1 MHTKNIEKM
10 SGHWLLAKIG
20 KKVLRPGGLA
30 LTQKMLS
37 MLDIN
42 STDAM
47 VEFAPGLGFTAHMTL
62 EKKPGSYIGIDAE
75 QNAVEYLNKKFRGTS
90 ALFKLGNAAESFLP
104 EQSASKVYGE
114 AMLSMHADHRKA
126 EIIQEAY
133 RILKPQGY
141 YAIHELALKPD
152 NLDSNVKLHIQK
164 ELALAIKVNAR
175 PLTVFEWAGLLEKEG
190 FKVLKVETAPMHLLE
205 PQRVIDDEGISGAVK
220 IAKNILLNP
229 SIRKRVFQMKKIFKK
244 HEKNMCAV
252 VIIARKE

>member
-1 MHTKNIEKM
+1 MHTENIEKM

-30 LTQKMLS
+30 LTKKMLS
-37 MLDIN
+37 MLDIT
-42 STDAM
+42 STDDM

-75 QNAVEYLNKKFRGTS
+75 QSAVEYLNREFEGTS
-90 ALFKLGNAAESFLP
+90 AQFKLGNAAESSLP
-104 EQSASKVYGE
+104 EQSVSKVYGE

-133 RILKPQGY
+133 RILKPKGY
-141 YAIHELALKPD
+141 YAIHELALRPE

-175 PLTVFEWAGLLEKEG
+175 PLTVSEWTALLEKEG

-205 PQRVIDDEGISGAVK
+205 PQRIIDDEGVSGAIK

-229 SIRKRVFQMKKIFKK
+229 SIRKRVLKMKKIFKK
-244 HEKNMCAV
+244 HEQNMCAV
-252 VIIARKE
+252 VIIATKE